1 MLMKMLSVV
10 ALAAVT
16 MPPLVGGAFQ
26 CEHVLARSSCFCAI
40 ASNVSKRGGG
50 VTVGAV
56 VFDNCNPA
64 TCPKLKEGK
73 AITYREMNGKPGYQ
87 EPDPGATP
95 PDPGDELVD
104 SKCAA
109 VSEPSNNITVGSIS
123 NGKDKKKRATHWE
136 LSATDEDGEINQF
149 SGTF

>member
-1 MLMKMLSVV
+1 MKMLS
-10 ALAAVT
+10 LAATAAVIL
-16 MPPLVGGAFQ
+16 PPLVGGAFR

-56 VFDNCNPA
+56 VFDNCNPNA
-64 TCPKLKEGK
+64 CPKLTEGK
-73 AITYREMNGKPGYQ
+73 AITYRETNMKPGYQ
-87 EPDPGATP
+87 DPDPNATP

-104 SKCAA
+104 TKCAA
-109 VSEPSNNITVGSIS
+109 VSEASNSITVGSIT

-136 LSATDEDGEINQF
+136 LSSTDENGETNQF